1 MRLGRAALAILVF
14 AAFVPP
20 RPAAAKYENVRRIGV
35 ISAIGDLFAVQ
46 KVGVTAFGNDVKE
59 FSIEP
64 WKIDAFVIA
73 KIRAALAGRFE
84 VRPVSYRNADFQ
96 VTEGNV
102 FNSTNSKIA
111 TAVRQA
117 SPQGLDAYVVVTKGL
132 AVYPQ
137 TNQMMKG
144 LGIIER
150 SGLGASTTKVFALFR
165 ITVID
170 GRDLTGLGTATGL
183 RPSDME
189 SVRNTSREVDQT
201 WWPAVLD
208 AGANAKLKS
217 AIAELLAQSLPG
229 TLQKLDLTQ

>member
-1 MRLGRAALAILVF
+1 MRLGCAALAILVF
-14 AAFVPP
+14 AALVP
-20 RPAAAKYENVRRIGV
+20 PAAAKYENVRRIGV
-35 ISAIGDLFAVQ
+35 ISAIGDHFTVQ
-46 KVGVTAFGNDVKE
+46 KVGATAFGNDVKE
-59 FSIEP
+59 LSIEP
-64 WKIDAFVIA
+64 WNIDAFVIA
-73 KIRAALAGRFE
+73 KVRTALAGRFE

-137 TNQMMKG
+137 TNQLMKG

-150 SGLGASTTKVFALFR
+150 SGLGTSTIKVFALFR

-170 GRDLTGLGTATGL
+170 GHDLAGLGSVTGL
-183 RPSDME
+183 RPGDIE
-189 SVRNTSREVDQT
+189 SVHNTSREVDQT
-201 WWPAVLD
+201 WWPTVLD

-217 AIAELLAQSLPG
+217 AVAELLAQSLPV
-229 TLQKLDLTQ
+229 TLQKLELTK